1 MATDTVLY
9 FGYGANMSPRVR
21 ARYVTC
27 IMPYLIQKR
36 NFPSPPPPH
45 HHPQSSRAMRVQE
58 AWPAVAPNHFM
69 SFSHWGA
76 YATIDPI
83 PVANSDPHSP
93 STSISTTPM
102 TSAFTPAHGVLMRI
116 PRADMDAL
124 VRSEIGYK
132 LVIIDCVPY
141 LPDRSI
147 TDIAHTPPP
156 TPGAAP
162 SVGVPAF
169 AFQSDH
175 GNRLFHPTYPQS
187 VYKGKLVEG
196 ARIHG
201 LAPEYRA
208 KLERIEA
215 VNGFAATP
223 PAAMDTPQYPSRA
236 IARHGSGRSGG
247 SRGVNRGIRGGG
259 QCRGCHT

>member
-1 MATDTVLY
+1 
-9 FGYGANMSPRVR
+9 
-21 ARYVTC
+21 
-27 IMPYLIQKR
+27 
-36 NFPSPPPPH
+36 
-45 HHPQSSRAMRVQE
+45 MRVQE

-175 GNRLFHPTYPQS
+175 GNRLFHPTSPQS

-223 PAAMDTPQYPSRA
+223 PAAMDTPNTRRA
-236 IARHGSGRSGG
+236 RSLATGVAGLVGLAALTVGLGVGASVGAATRRWFFTGNNTAR
-247 SRGVNRGIRGGG
+247 
-259 QCRGCHT
+259 